1 MALPVGSVLV
11 LDGAGA
17 DVCKHCVPGV
27 SEDRISIT
35 FRRIDQRRA
44 RMAPFKGPWGEQGGG
59 RRQGV
64 VERPDSVRASAR
76 PQGVGPA
83 AHATK
88 PIPADHLPLTLT
100 LATVAP

>member
-59 RRQGV
+59 RR
-64 VERPDSVRASAR
+64 
-76 PQGVGPA
+76 
-83 AHATK
+83 
-88 PIPADHLPLTLT
+88 
-100 LATVAP
+100 